1 MGAAI
6 TALLE
11 HDPRDEAD
19 AWKPSPSE
27 QPAHEPAAAGCRV
40 LLVEDEHIVRSWIA
54 RLLEE
59 AGHFVRVAVNGGEAL
74 RLAFEDPIGFDLLI
88 TDVRMPGVDGWE
100 LGRRL
105 TERWPGLP
113 ILYISGYDLQPSGR
127 QSGSFLRK
135 PFDPEL
141 LLARVAE
148 LLEDR

>member
-6 TALLE
+6 TALL
-11 HDPRDEAD
+11 HDDQTDEAE
-19 AWKPSPSE
+19 AWKPIPAE
-27 QPAHEPAAAGCRV
+27 QPAQGPAPGGSRV

-59 AGHFVRVAVNGGEAL
+59 SGHFVRVAVNGSEAL
-74 RLAFEDPIGFDLLI
+74 GLALEDPIGFDLLI

-113 ILYISGYDLQPSGR
+113 ILYISGYDLKPAPR
-127 QSGSFLRK
+127 QGGSFLRK
-135 PFDPEL
+135 PFDSEL

-148 LLEDR
+148 LLGER